1 MDDTQH
7 CFNGDVELKYKIW
20 KSSTSR
26 RKLVLIHPLAMDLH
40 FWIEFVQHLTHYFEI
55 IALDCRGHG
64 SSIKTNGPYS
74 AELFAKDLSVV
85 LDDASW
91 TKAIITGASMRGCV
105 ALAFARLYPNRVDG
119 LGLIDTTAYYG
130 EGAPEI

>member
-1 MDDTQH
+1 
-7 CFNGDVELKYKIW
+7 
-20 KSSTSR
+20 
-26 RKLVLIHPLAMDLH
+26 MDLY
-40 FWIEFVQHLTHYFEI
+40 FWVEFVQHLTHYFEI